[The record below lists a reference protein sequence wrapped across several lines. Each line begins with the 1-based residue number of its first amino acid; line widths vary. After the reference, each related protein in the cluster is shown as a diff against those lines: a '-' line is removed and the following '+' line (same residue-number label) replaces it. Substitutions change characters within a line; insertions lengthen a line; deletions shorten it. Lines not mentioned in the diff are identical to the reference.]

1 MKKFL
6 RVDTKKCGWA
16 SATKEF
22 INRNISL
29 LLCSF
34 IVTYREQ
41 APIFFSLFAALLA
54 HAEFS
59 QWVKRL
65 KHEVTCCKVAVRR
78 AMCHVVYNDHS
89 LSKVKTFGRFKELF
103 WQGCHW
109 ASMVHGLSDKPNVVV
124 SDLHQGFFHTHTES
138 NFRHCSHHSKSHKRG
153 CFLWLL
159 LELGCRLKS
168 LK

>member
-1 MKKFL
+1 MWKSVCHQVVYKQEYF
-6 RVDTKKCGWA
+6 TA
-16 SATKEF
+16 A
-22 INRNISL
+22 L
-29 LLCSF
+29 LLHSN
-34 IVTYREQ
+34 IQGASSY
-41 APIFFSLFAALLA
+41 FFSLFAALLA

-89 LSKVKTFGRFKELF
+89 LSKVKTFGRFKEIF
-103 WQGCHW
+103 WQGCCW
-109 ASMVHGLSDKPNVVV
+109 ASMVHGLSDKPNIVVP
-124 SDLHQGFFHTHTES
+124 DLHQGFFHTHTES

-159 LELGCRLKS
+159 LKLGCRLKS